1 MRKRRYKSG
10 PPRATSRRGSLAV
23 EYILLV
29 TMLGIGV
36 VAGLAALRDALVT
49 ELNEIATLISAIH

>member
-1 MRKRRYKSG
+1 
-10 PPRATSRRGSLAV
+10 V